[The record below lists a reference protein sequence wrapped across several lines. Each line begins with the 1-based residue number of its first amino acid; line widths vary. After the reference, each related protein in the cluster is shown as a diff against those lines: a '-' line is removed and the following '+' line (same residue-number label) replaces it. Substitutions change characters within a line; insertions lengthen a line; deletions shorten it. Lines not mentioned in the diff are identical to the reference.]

1 MAVGNSL
8 TTIDWLAQ
16 MKSGGADPAGKM
28 EASGLNRQGR
38 PLARKPPPS
47 PIDLTARLNPNDAQ
61 TYRFKD
67 TKPPF
72 SYATLI
78 TFAINSSPTRR
89 LTLNGI
95 YNWISS
101 NFPYYKEAGTGWKNS
116 IRHNLSL
123 NKCFR
128 KFPRPKEDPGK
139 GSYWEIDPTPLEES
153 GGSISL
159 SGFPKKRRNSDKQAP
174 LGDYHEEVR
183 HGERERFDTSQDL
196 TVMGSPTLTQ
206 INSHSSKRVK
216 WESYSYHL
224 TGPSSEHPH
233 SVFSDE
239 HTSPAMAQFSNAF
252 EQGGGGGD
260 HLSASFKSLYKSI
273 FGHSVCSGEYLIPPP
288 LPPSTV
294 TELSSSDSSF
304 PLGASALSIL
314 GALNPA
320 SNYNPH
326 FYTLMDSFR
335 DIAETNSWDKLEP
348 SQVQG
353 LMASFRAAERDQ
365 FGLDTE
371 AYSRVASSFE
381 HFFQELNSR
390 FISGNK
396 GNHMSDREYQ
406 SNMPSNGGT
415 CNAAQHLVDALP
427 PSYAQ
432 QPDTMPMF
440 PLSSASPPSS
450 NYTPPQGTPPDHM
463 THIDG
468 HMTSDPAHTQLLS
481 QRTNPAHFS
490 PPFPG
495 QNPPLGSMATQQ
507 LCADVPSKSAA
518 TTTTDLFGNDDKDD
532 FDWSKLM

>member
-1 MAVGNSL
+1 
-8 TTIDWLAQ
+8 
-16 MKSGGADPAGKM
+16 
-28 EASGLNRQGR
+28 
-38 PLARKPPPS
+38 
-47 PIDLTARLNPNDAQ
+47 
-61 TYRFKD
+61 
-67 TKPPF
+67 
-72 SYATLI
+72 
-78 TFAINSSPTRR
+78 
-89 LTLNGI
+89 
-95 YNWISS
+95 
-101 NFPYYKEAGTGWKNS
+101 
-116 IRHNLSL
+116 
-123 NKCFR
+123 
-128 KFPRPKEDPGK
+128 
-139 GSYWEIDPTPLEES
+139 
-153 GGSISL
+153 
-159 SGFPKKRRNSDKQAP
+159 
-174 LGDYHEEVR
+174 
-183 HGERERFDTSQDL
+183 
-196 TVMGSPTLTQ
+196 MGSPTLTQ

-495 QNPPLGSMATQQ
+495 QNPPLGSMAMQQ